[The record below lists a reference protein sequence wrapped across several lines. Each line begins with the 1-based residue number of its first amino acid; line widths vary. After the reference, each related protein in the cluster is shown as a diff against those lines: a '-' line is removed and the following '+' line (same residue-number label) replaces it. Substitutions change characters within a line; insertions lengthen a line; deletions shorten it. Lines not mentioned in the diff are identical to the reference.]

1 MKRAIIATLAALML
15 LLCLC
20 TGCTADRDYDVAGKY
35 VATACYDGDTE
46 VEVAGE
52 YMILEADGTG
62 QFVLLGMV
70 YPITW
75 TLDGSNFSFDDRV
88 GDTFSGTF
96 EDGVIEGT
104 YFDEF
109 SYVLEKEDSF
119 WDLF

>member
-1 MKRAIIATLAALML
+1 MKKIISITLAVLIFML
-15 LLCLC
+15 CI
-20 TGCTADRDYDVAGKY
+20 TGCAADTNYSIAGKY

-46 VEVAGE
+46 VELAGE

-70 YPITW
+70 YPVTW
-75 TLDGSNFSFDDRV
+75 TLDGSDFSFDDRV

-96 EDGVIEGT
+96 EDGVIKGT
-104 YFDEF
+104 YFDDF
-109 SYVLEKEDSF
+109 SYVLEKETSF